1 MPDNKSTA
9 KRKAPS
15 VHSDSG
21 DDEYRKKRDRN
32 NQAVKKSRQKSN
44 KKTKET
50 KDRVD
55 KLKVDN
61 DELEVKAAQLQ
72 DKVKYLKNLLLCKD
86 IDPEE
91 HKREIA
97 KILAEKDEND

>member
-1 MPDNKSTA
+1 M
-9 KRKAPS
+9 
-15 VHSDSG
+15 
-21 DDEYRKKRDRN
+21 
-32 NQAVKKSRQKSN
+32 KKSRQKSN
-44 KKTKET
+44 KKAKET

-55 KLKVDN
+55 KLKVEN
-61 DELEVKAAQLQ
+61 EELQTRAAHLEER
-72 DKVKYLKNLLLCKD
+72 VKYLKNLLLCKD